1 MKIKYVFYLRL
12 RKMYDIC
19 IPSCDKT
26 KPRWINNKILHVNKI
41 VLDLLE
47 GNSFSFSA
55 ATFADP
61 PPLSYS
67 RSSSDVKHFM
77 KDSFQQ
83 LIGSNSP
90 FMVYCTWQVKSDL
103 LHLPSSQCVS
113 FLLHH
118 LLSSSPSIFHIY
130 FFSPPPRYSFP
141 PTDCRVCFGS
151 RMQSSKLH
159 AKGERYYDHRTLD
172 DT

>member
-1 MKIKYVFYLRL
+1 MKFASLVVTKQSPGESITRYCMLIRLFWTCQKAILSVLVLLYLPTR
-12 RKMYDIC
+12 
-19 IPSCDKT
+19 
-26 KPRWINNKILHVNKI
+26 
-41 VLDLLE
+41 
-47 GNSFSFSA
+47 
-55 ATFADP
+55 P
-61 PPLSYS
+61 PPSYS